1 MNGRNDGTKYTDLQ
15 LSDAV
20 LNANGDNRIY
30 LAFHEIAQ
38 IHTAKAIH
46 LKTGLS
52 TTLEYH
58 IEQEIAWWPN
68 KHYWVDIVTSNGQM
82 WELKARRDV
91 PYGDTDGYYEDAEE
105 QLTKYQSV
113 NGKLVRGAQYRTIK
127 GIIVEGDLYMDIEFF
142 DKGKIFYEFYLD
154 YGNGKTVS
162 MTTRQAENYVD
173 ANHLYPPEFNFKTK
187 KGEGSLTTKLI
198 SSFLLILLQMGC
210 NMANESNFVYEA
222 TYVVE
227 VLEASIENKGFPKSE
242 IVRIDNFFDM
252 DLFREEENRIQEKLM
267 SVYMAFLGKTNFK
280 NIDSDEN
287 NKLFKQLIMELNEI
301 YVELESM

>member
-1 MNGRNDGTKYTDLQ
+1 M
-15 LSDAV
+15 
-20 LNANGDNRIY
+20 
-30 LAFHEIAQ
+30 
-38 IHTAKAIH
+38 
-46 LKTGLS
+46 
-52 TTLEYH
+52 
-58 IEQEIAWWPN
+58 
-68 KHYWVDIVTSNGQM
+68 
-82 WELKARRDV
+82 
-91 PYGDTDGYYEDAEE
+91 
-105 QLTKYQSV
+105 
-113 NGKLVRGAQYRTIK
+113 
-127 GIIVEGDLYMDIEFF
+127 
-142 DKGKIFYEFYLD
+142 
-154 YGNGKTVS
+154 
-162 MTTRQAENYVD
+162 
-173 ANHLYPPEFNFKTK
+173 
-187 KGEGSLTTKLI
+187 TTKLI